1 MLAEL
6 VQAGKLPP
14 VDERLP
20 DEPLVQQ
27 VTEEIGQYGGTWRR
41 GFLGPADHNNYT
53 RVVYDALVR
62 FTPDGADI
70 VPHIAKA
77 WESSEDFT
85 TWKVYLRPGM
95 KWSDGEPF
103 TADDILF

>member
-77 WESSEDFT
+77 WESS
-85 TWKVYLRPGM
+85 
-95 KWSDGEPF
+95 
-103 TADDILF
+103 